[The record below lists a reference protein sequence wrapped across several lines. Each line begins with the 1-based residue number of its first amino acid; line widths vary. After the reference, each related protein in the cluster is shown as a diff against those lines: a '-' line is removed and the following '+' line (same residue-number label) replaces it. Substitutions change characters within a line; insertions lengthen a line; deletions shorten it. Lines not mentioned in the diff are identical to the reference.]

1 MTVAVNQAQLRSQ
14 RSSSLQLG
22 LTYRYTRDLHND
34 LMGCCCRTIVR
45 QFFPS
50 NKLKANF
57 PEAVLVD
64 FQSWYVLWRLCQVS
78 ELLREKVQT

>member
-1 MTVAVNQAQLRSQ
+1 MIVAVNQVQLRSQ

-22 LTYRYTRDLHND
+22 LACRYTKDLHND

-45 QFFPS
+45 HFSPS

-57 PEAVLVD
+57 PEAVLTD
-64 FQSWYVLWRLCQVS
+64 FISYYVVWRLCQAS
-78 ELLREKVQT
+78 ELLPEKVQT